1 MPRSQST
8 QNPAHARDRIGKRL
22 EMLWQPP
29 ILISVVFAGEMLA
42 AILALAPGITGSRW
56 MHFGLTSLLIQWISL
71 LTLGLL
77 SLLRR
82 PLGQLRPLAVAYFA
96 FAALLVIT
104 GAVCSL
110 VWLLLRNLL
119 HLPDDAWWSLW
130 LQFSGIAL
138 AVGLVGLAIFRSSWN
153 THQLAIRAKQ
163 AELDALQARIH
174 PHFLFNTLNTGVALI
189 HERPEA
195 TEQLL
200 LDLADLFRAALAGPQ
215 EIELSQELALT
226 RRYLEIEALRFGSR
240 LRIEW
245 QLPSPLPALP
255 VPTLGIQTLAENAV
269 RHGVE
274 PSAAGGKVVIAVVG
288 QADAWEISVA
298 NDLPTSST
306 TPNTGHRIGLDAVR
320 SRVHALTA
328 GRGRVETRVEGGCYV
343 ATIVLPRPAFNQ
355 VTTR

>member
-1 MPRSQST
+1 MSRSQST

-200 LDLADLFRAALAGPQ
+200 LD
-215 EIELSQELALT
+215 
-226 RRYLEIEALRFGSR
+226 
-240 LRIEW
+240 
-245 QLPSPLPALP
+245 
-255 VPTLGIQTLAENAV
+255 
-269 RHGVE
+269 
-274 PSAAGGKVVIAVVG
+274 
-288 QADAWEISVA
+288 
-298 NDLPTSST
+298 
-306 TPNTGHRIGLDAVR
+306 
-320 SRVHALTA
+320 
-328 GRGRVETRVEGGCYV
+328 
-343 ATIVLPRPAFNQ
+343 
-355 VTTR
+355 